1 MVTSSY
7 LPIPSESKKLPKTKL
22 FSYKLVKSQLMIGS
36 SSTLPILGKT
46 NKLKLMSMFKELNI
60 KPSLK
65 LTISFLNISDSIS
78 ETTSKLMS
86 EIQLFVFLELM
97 MIVSS
102 MITMIS

>member
-1 MVTSSY
+1 
-7 LPIPSESKKLPKTKL
+7 
-22 FSYKLVKSQLMIGS
+22 MIGS
-36 SSTLPILGKT
+36 SSILPILGKT
-46 NKLKLMSMFKELNI
+46 KKLKLISMFKELNI
-60 KPSLK
+60 KPLLK